1 MEQLSNGQFIE
12 QEHLSLSPKATH
24 TILEAIKKNI
34 PIQSVSNVDVND
46 DEWALGT
53 ATIFHIPLDF
63 VGKVGR
69 NRYNDRVKFSTIAPE
84 IQIIVADT
92 IGWKSENDQTEQH
105 QFCSLVIF
113 PGCKA
118 CKFRHR
124 TFGEYTNKYHYGYK
138 FKIEDLLVYDILP
151 CLRTFAKDF
160 KDIIGEINS
169 DIVETK

>member
-1 MEQLSNGQFIE
+1 MEELSNGQFVE
-12 QEHLSLSPKATH
+12 QEHFSLAPKATN

-34 PIQSVSNVDVND
+34 PVQSVSKVYTKD

-53 ATIFHIPLDF
+53 ATIFQVPLDF
-63 VGKVGR
+63 VDKVGR
-69 NRYNDRVKFSTIAPE
+69 NRYNDRVKFSMIVPE

-92 IGWKSENDQTEQH
+92 VGWKSENDHTEQH

-113 PGCKA
+113 PGCKV

-124 TFGEYTNKYHYGYK
+124 TFEEYTNNYHYGYK

-160 KDIIGEINS
+160 KEIVGEINS